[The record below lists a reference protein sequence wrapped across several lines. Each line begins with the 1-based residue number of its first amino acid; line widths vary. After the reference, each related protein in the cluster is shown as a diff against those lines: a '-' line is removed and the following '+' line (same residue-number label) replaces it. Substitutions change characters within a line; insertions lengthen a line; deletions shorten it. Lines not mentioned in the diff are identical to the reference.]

1 MAGAGIFAKW
11 LVATGGGRDMV
22 KRLMLMKQTFRSGRK
37 SMTTEESHVELLS
50 EIIAK
55 LGLADVRAFGL
66 TWEDCRE
73 FLNRLGYR
81 TQISITPF
89 DQAAPALLES

>member
-1 MAGAGIFAKW
+1 MIVTRQMVAGKI
-11 LVATGGGRDMV
+11 RDYLTYHISLNDLTDWAERTMMEAE
-22 KRLMLMKQTFRSGRK
+22 L
-37 SMTTEESHVELLS
+37 EESHVELLS

-66 TWEDCRE
+66 TWEDCKK
-73 FLNRLGYR
+73 FLNSLGYR

-89 DQAAPALLES
+89 DQAAPALLEA